1 MAYFKN
7 GAFPSDPWD
16 QTLEGAAR
24 RTLLTLP
31 EWQERREAA
40 EPLPAPLGL
49 ALEPGFA
56 VEVLADHL
64 ASIDLITVAF
74 PKFTDGRGYSMAWL
88 LRSRLGY
95 KNELRAVGDVLFDEM
110 QFMVRCGFDS
120 FEVVDPG
127 TLHLLKEG
135 RRGAFDRFYQPGLE
149 PEVPEG
155 TRPWARRPAASTRGN
170 LA

>member
-7 GAFPSDPWD
+7 GTFPSDPWD
-16 QTLEGAAR
+16 QTLGNDVR
-24 RTLLTLP
+24 HSLLTLAD
-31 EWQERREAA
+31 WQERRAA
-40 EPLPAPLGL
+40 GLSLPSPLGL
-49 ALEPGFA
+49 VLEPGFA
-56 VEVLADHL
+56 VEELADHL
-64 ASIDLITVAF
+64 DHIDLITIAF

-95 KNELRAVGDVLFDEM
+95 KGELRAVGDVLFDEM
-110 QFMVRCGFDS
+110 QFMVRCGFDA
-120 FEVVDPG
+120 FEVVDPD
-127 TLHLLKEG
+127 TVRLLKKG

-155 TRPWARRPAASTRGN
+155 TRPWARRPAGPSRGN